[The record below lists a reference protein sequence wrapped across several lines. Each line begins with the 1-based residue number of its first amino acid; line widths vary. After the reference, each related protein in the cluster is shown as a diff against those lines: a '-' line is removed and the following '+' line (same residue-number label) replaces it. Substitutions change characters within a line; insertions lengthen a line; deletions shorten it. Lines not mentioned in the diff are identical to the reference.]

1 MKFVLHTMKFHLYTV
16 KIRGL
21 SIDEAIRQLAFR
33 RDKGSHIVKEVPS
46 FLLSA
51 FFSLL
56 YVFANLS
63 IIKELCNF
71 EYIDSPGSSTYGS

>member
-1 MKFVLHTMKFHLYTV
+1 MKFHLYTI

-46 FLLSA
+46 FYSMIFFIA
-51 FFSLL
+51 FC
-56 YVFANLS
+56 
-63 IIKELCNF
+63 IC
-71 EYIDSPGSSTYGS
+71 